1 MKEIKIRF
9 NDAHYKM
16 LLGIAGADEAEVE
29 ELIEQSIIKMLKKSV
44 KDYDKVYSEFRQ
56 KKSGKTLY
64 DKGVRKEHT
73 DPGAGPK

>member
-16 LLGIAGADEAEVE
+16 LLGIADADEAEVE

-44 KDYDKVYSEFRQ
+44 KDYDKIYSEFRQ
-56 KKSGKTLY
+56 KKSGKTPY

>member
-9 NDAHYKM
+9 NDAYYKM
-16 LLGIAGADEAEVE
+16 LLGIADADEVEVE

-56 KKSGKTLY
+56 KKSGKILY
-64 DKGVRKEHT
+64 DKGVRKDHT